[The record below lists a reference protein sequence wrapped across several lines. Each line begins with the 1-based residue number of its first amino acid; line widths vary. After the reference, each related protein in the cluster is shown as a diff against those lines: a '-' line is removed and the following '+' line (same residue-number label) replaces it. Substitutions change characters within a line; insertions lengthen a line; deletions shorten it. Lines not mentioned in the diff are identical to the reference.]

1 MRVYLARVAML
12 NITKLKENPISYHI
26 QLAPLEDSLAPSC
39 GSTLLLRN
47 RTDFESKFSDL
58 KRSVRMVW

>member
-26 QLAPLEDSLAPSC
+26 QLAPFEDSFGPSC
-39 GSTLLLRN
+39 GSTLLFKN
-47 RTDFESKFSDL
+47 RTDLESKFSDL
-58 KRSVRMVW
+58 KRSVKMV